1 MVRKT
6 VPSGKK
12 KYIYYVCAA
21 HKVEKTC
28 FAHSLRDSVLEDI
41 VLELVKKRI
50 QEVIDLSEL
59 LEMTSVVQLQKAM
72 MRKLRE
78 RLAMKEAEINRYQK
92 LLQSLYENLADGLID
107 REEYQD
113 LKKTYSRR
121 RTEAEEQAESIRDQ
135 MGKEMT
141 SSSERRAWMEQF
153 RRHQNITALDR
164 PLIVTL
170 VERIFIYREHRLEIV
185 FRWQDEFMR
194 LRNLLLQAQALSDQE
209 AV

>member
-21 HKVEKTC
+21 HKNEKTC

-59 LEMTSVVQLQKAM
+59 LEMTSVVQLQQAM

-78 RLAMKEAEINRYQK
+78 RLTMKEAEINRYQK

-113 LKKTYSRR
+113 LKRTYSRR
-121 RTEAEEQAESIRDQ
+121 RAEAEEQAESIRDQ

-141 SSSERRAWMEQF
+141 SSSERRVWMEQF

-170 VERIFIYREHRLEIV
+170 VERIFIYRGHRIEVV
-185 FRWQDEFMR
+185 FRWQDEFIR
-194 LRNLLLQAQALSDQE
+194 LRDLLLQAQALSDKE

>member
-21 HKVEKTC
+21 HKNEKTC

-59 LEMTSVVQLQKAM
+59 LEMTSVVQLQQAM

-78 RLAMKEAEINRYQK
+78 RLTMKEAEINRYQK

-113 LKKTYSRR
+113 LKKPIPDAAPRR
-121 RTEAEEQAESIRDQ
+121 R
-135 MGKEMT
+135 
-141 SSSERRAWMEQF
+141 
-153 RRHQNITALDR
+153 NR
-164 PLIVTL
+164 PKASVT
-170 VERIFIYREHRLEIV
+170 
-185 FRWQDEFMR
+185 RWAR
-194 LRNLLLQAQALSDQE
+194 K
-209 AV
+209 